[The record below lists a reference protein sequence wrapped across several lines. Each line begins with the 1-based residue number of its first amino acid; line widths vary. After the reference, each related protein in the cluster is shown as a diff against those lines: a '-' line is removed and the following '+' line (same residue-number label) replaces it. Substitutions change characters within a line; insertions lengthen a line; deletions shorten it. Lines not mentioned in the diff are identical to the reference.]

1 MTIVAG
7 VSVMHQNPDAVHLA
21 AMLARSA
28 DTNLVLTTVVPAPWK
43 GKGSQLDRDYRDHL
57 ASTARHT
64 LDDLRPLVP
73 ADLACSVRV
82 RQSSSVSE
90 GLVRA
95 VQEAESA
102 MLVLG
107 SSTTGLL
114 GRVSLGSVT
123 ERLLHSSPVPVAVA
137 PRGFIAGSDAR
148 VGRVS
153 IAHAVG
159 PDERGL
165 VDTAASVAAEV
176 SAATRLVSFA
186 VRPPAPITSG
196 VGIRAET
203 EVVDEWT
210 RAQQK
215 ETAALQE
222 RIDSLDPS
230 PEQEPCATGRGT
242 TWARALEAVSWIDG
256 DVLVIAS
263 SRSARSRRVFLGGT
277 ASKIARSSPV
287 PVIVVPRTR

>member
-7 VSVMHQNPDAVHLA
+7 VSVMHQNPDAVQLA

-28 DTNLVLTTVVPAPWK
+28 GTGLMLTTVVPAPWK
-43 GKGSQLDRDYRDHL
+43 GKGSQLDRGYRDHL
-57 ASTARHT
+57 ASTARDT
-64 LDDLRPLVP
+64 LDALRPLVP
-73 ADLACSVRV
+73 ADVDCTVRV
-82 RQSSSVSE
+82 RQSPSVSE

-95 VQEAESA
+95 VREVESA

-137 PRGFIAGSDAR
+137 PRGFTTGADAR
-148 VGRVS
+148 VRRVS

-165 VDTAASVAAEV
+165 VDAAASVAAEV

-196 VGIRAET
+196 VGTRAEG

-210 RAQQK
+210 RAQQT
-215 ETAALQE
+215 EAAALQE
-222 RIDSLDPS
+222 RIGGLDPA
-230 PEQEPCATGRGT
+230 PEQEPCAIGRGT
-242 TWARALEAVSWIDG
+242 TWARALESVPWTGG
-256 DVLVIAS
+256 DVLVVAS
-263 SRSARSRRVFLGGT
+263 SRSAHSPRVFLGGT

-287 PVIVVPRTR
+287 PVVVVPRTR